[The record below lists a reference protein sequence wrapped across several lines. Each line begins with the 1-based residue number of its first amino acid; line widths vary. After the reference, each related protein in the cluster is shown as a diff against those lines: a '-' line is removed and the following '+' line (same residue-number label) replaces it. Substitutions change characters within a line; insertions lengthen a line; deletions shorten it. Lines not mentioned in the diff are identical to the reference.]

1 MLKLKK
7 YAGVKII
14 SYSII
19 ILSLMML
26 LGIPIILIF
35 AKSHNLELQ
44 IFGFYFGFSIFIAV
58 IGFVSAIGYL
68 KKKKWGRISLI
79 STCVLYLVLF
89 GYGSITVYRFNGS
102 VSWTSIV
109 IVCICIYG
117 IWYLLQPE
125 SKDWVLMETQRD
137 IVKTIK

>member
-68 KKKKWGRISLI
+68 TKKKWGRISLF
-79 STCVLYLVLF
+79 STCVLYVALF
-89 GYGSITVYRFNGS
+89 GYASIGVYQYTGSFG
-102 VSWTSIV
+102 WTSIV

-125 SKDWVLMETQRD
+125 AKEWILMKTKRG
-137 IVKTIK
+137 IVKIIK